1 MKYFLPLLVI
11 ACSVIGSLANIF
23 INSDTWYVELV
34 KSPLNPP
41 SYVFGIV
48 WPILY
53 VLMAFVSFR
62 SADKIWKLFIPQ
74 LIMNAAWSWMFFFM
88 HAPLLALINIS
99 ILIFLNQKI
108 LLILYEIKVPGIRAY
123 KPKTSQ
129 DIAWRIEW
137 TLKNESRLLFW
148 LYLPYVLWLSFAAFL
163 NASIVFLN

>member
-11 ACSVIGSLANIF
+11 ACSAIGSLANIF
-23 INSDTWYVELV
+23 INSDTWYVDLV

-41 SYVFGIV
+41 SFVFGIV

-53 VLMAFVSFR
+53 ALMAFVSFK
-62 SADKIWKLFIPQ
+62 SADKIWKLFVPQ
-74 LIMNAAWSWMFFFM
+74 LILNAAWSWMFFFM

-108 LLILYEIKVPGIRAY
+108 LVILK
-123 KPKTSQ
+123 
-129 DIAWRIEW
+129 IES
-137 TLKNESRLLFW
+137 KLLFW
-148 LYLPYVLWLSFAAFL
+148 LYVPYVLWLSFAAFL

>member
-1 MKYFLPLLVI
+1 MKYFLPLLVF

-23 INSDTWYVELV
+23 ISSDSWYVDLV

-41 SYVFGIV
+41 SFVFGIV

-53 VLMAFVSFR
+53 ALMAFVSFK

-74 LIMNAAWSWMFFFM
+74 LILNAAWSWIFFYM

-108 LLILYEIKVPGIRAY
+108 LVILK
-123 KPKTSQ
+123 
-129 DIAWRIEW
+129 IES
-137 TLKNESRLLFW
+137 KLLFW

>member
-11 ACSVIGSLANIF
+11 ACSVIGFLANIF

-53 VLMAFVSFR
+53 ALMAFVSFR

-74 LIMNAAWSWMFFFM
+74 LILNAAWSWMFFFM

-108 LLILYEIKVPGIRAY
+108 LVILK
-123 KPKTSQ
+123 K
-129 DIAWRIEW
+129 
-137 TLKNESRLLFW
+137 ESKLLFW

>member
-1 MKYFLPLLVI
+1 MQYFLPLLVI

-23 INSDTWYVELV
+23 ISSDTWYVDLI

-41 SYVFGIV
+41 SYIFGIV

-53 VLMAFVSFR
+53 ALMAFVSFR
-62 SADKIWKLFIPQ
+62 SADKIWTLFIPQ
-74 LIMNAAWSWMFFFM
+74 LILNAAWSWMFFFM

-108 LLILYEIKVPGIRAY
+108 LVIL
-123 KPKTSQ
+123 S
-129 DIAWRIEW
+129 
-137 TLKNESRLLFW
+137 NESKLLFW

>member
-11 ACSVIGSLANIF
+11 ACSVIGSFANIF

-108 LLILYEIKVPGIRAY
+108 LVI
-123 KPKTSQ
+123 
-129 DIAWRIEW
+129 
-137 TLKNESRLLFW
+137 LKNESRLLFW

>member
-74 LIMNAAWSWMFFFM
+74 LIINAAWSWMFFFM

-108 LLILYEIKVPGIRAY
+108 LVI
-123 KPKTSQ
+123 
-129 DIAWRIEW
+129 
-137 TLKNESRLLFW
+137 LKNESRLLFW

>member
-41 SYVFGIV
+41 SYIFGIV

-108 LLILYEIKVPGIRAY
+108 LVI
-123 KPKTSQ
+123 
-129 DIAWRIEW
+129 
-137 TLKNESRLLFW
+137 LKNESRLLFF

>member
-23 INSDTWYVELV
+23 ISSDTWYVDLV

-41 SYVFGIV
+41 SFVFGIV

-53 VLMAFVSFR
+53 ALMAFVSFK

-74 LIMNAAWSWMFFFM
+74 LILNAAWSWMFFFM

-108 LLILYEIKVPGIRAY
+108 LVI
-123 KPKTSQ
+123 
-129 DIAWRIEW
+129 
-137 TLKNESRLLFW
+137 LKNESKLLFW

-163 NASIVFLN
+163 NASIVLLN

>member
-11 ACSVIGSLANIF
+11 ACSVIGSLANVF
-23 INSDTWYVELV
+23 ISSDSWYVDLV

-41 SYVFGIV
+41 SFVFGIV

-53 VLMAFVSFR
+53 ALMAFVSFK

-74 LIMNAAWSWMFFFM
+74 LILNAAWSWMFFFM
-88 HAPLLALINIS
+88 HAPLLAFINIS

-108 LLILYEIKVPGIRAY
+108 LVILK
-123 KPKTSQ
+123 
-129 DIAWRIEW
+129 IES
-137 TLKNESRLLFW
+137 KLLFW

>member
-23 INSDTWYVELV
+23 ISSDSWYVDLV
-34 KSPLNPP
+34 KSPLNLP
-41 SYVFGIV
+41 SFVFGIV

-53 VLMAFVSFR
+53 ALMAFVSFK
-62 SADKIWKLFIPQ
+62 SADKIWPLFIPQ
-74 LIMNAAWSWMFFFM
+74 LILNAAWSWIFFYM

-108 LLILYEIKVPGIRAY
+108 LVILK
-123 KPKTSQ
+123 
-129 DIAWRIEW
+129 IES
-137 TLKNESRLLFW
+137 KLLFW

>member
-11 ACSVIGSLANIF
+11 ACSVIGSLANVF
-23 INSDTWYVELV
+23 ITSDSWYVDLV

-41 SYVFGIV
+41 SFVFGIV

-53 VLMAFVSFR
+53 ALMAFVSFK

-74 LIMNAAWSWMFFFM
+74 LILNAAWSWMFFFM

-108 LLILYEIKVPGIRAY
+108 LVILK
-123 KPKTSQ
+123 
-129 DIAWRIEW
+129 IES
-137 TLKNESRLLFW
+137 KLLFW

>member
-74 LIMNAAWSWMFFFM
+74 LILNAAWSWMFFFM

-108 LLILYEIKVPGIRAY
+108 LVI
-123 KPKTSQ
+123 
-129 DIAWRIEW
+129 
-137 TLKNESRLLFW
+137 LKNESKLLFW